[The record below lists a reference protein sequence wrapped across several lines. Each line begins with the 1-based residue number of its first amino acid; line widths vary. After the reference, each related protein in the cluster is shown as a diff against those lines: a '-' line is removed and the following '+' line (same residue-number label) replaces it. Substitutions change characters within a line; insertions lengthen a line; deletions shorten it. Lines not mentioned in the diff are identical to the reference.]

1 MQIQQVTIQGTDI
14 TPADVAPLASL
25 QPHLV
30 LVFASLEAMQAL
42 DAACVQALIPQA
54 QWVGCSTAGE
64 ISG

>member
-42 DAACVQALIPQA
+42 DAACV
-54 QWVGCSTAGE
+54 
-64 ISG
+64 